1 MNGQGKD
8 WFFKTVKARKAAAAK
23 PTDEAELLEM
33 AQAAMVYLQK
43 LITRLEIQRIRKG
56 RKHVQP

>member
-8 WFFKTVKARKAAAAK
+8 WFFKTQKTRKPAPAK
-23 PTDEAELLEM
+23 PSDEAELLEM
-33 AQAAMVYLQK
+33 AQGAMVYLQK
-43 LITRLEIQRIRKG
+43 LITRLEIARIRKG